1 MKFDGQYVDDT
12 LLVVK
17 PQDLSAIHVLL
28 NGFDK
33 NLQFNNGLFENE
45 VPHFL
50 ELEISP
56 DGISI
61 YWNNTNTGLYVKFTS
76 FVTWSHHTTWI
87 SSLVTPVLKICS
99 RNKLSQELR
108 LIKKFPSWN
117 DFLKHIVNITFYK
130 TLQAHQ
136 DKNESNFTEKQKR
149 TYHNL
154 LPFSKLWR

>member
-17 PQDLSAIHVLL
+17 PQDLSAIHILL

-45 VPHFL
+45 VHHFL

-61 YWNNTNTGLYVKFTS
+61 YWNDTNTGLYVKFTS

-117 DFLKHIVNITFYK
+117 DFLKHIVNITFHK

-149 TYHNL
+149 TNHNL